1 MSTNSSVPDALDDP
15 LYRMQM
21 QGLKD
26 VTAAIDGR
34 PTSSVVFS
42 TDPGSVLNAAAGK
55 KRFLVVDGMDGPH
68 QDGNFAGDGAYPP
81 FVVFD
86 VDAQQNIAGPFD
98 DRKSADDHRLAI
110 LRGEPALLNP
120 DALWAYWDT
129 HPTIQPEISTA
140 KAPSKVVDAGPLK
153 LTLGEFNARAHQAL
167 TEAWPLVQRG
177 TIKSVKENVRAVVE
191 ATPNETAQ
199 MYRDLLFAL
208 QDAWPY
214 VHVGHREREEVPA
227 ARLAL
232 EEEFGQLMRLEPQLF
247 AVPKSP
253 DLTIQP
259 ENATTNVPSVVKAFA
274 GYVLYEGTRIQVD
287 FEVPKDATEKDREAA
302 FLAALAQ
309 QAEVNYL
316 EVGES
321 EHSMVNGQGSSAQIS
336 DAQRRALIAYGDAR
350 ASGTPEDVART
361 FVDALH
367 THPQDGAAADQST
380 ASGLIAELTH
390 QRDVLA
396 KAIAVLAIKTGSARP
411 YANLSGPHLLMLCEE
426 MSEWFPEVQDRA
438 DLYGFLR
445 DSYAVQSSDDE
456 AAFAALA
463 RTSGA
468 EFDSMLLGAM
478 VDARVKN
485 LDKLALGAGV
495 GYTLS
500 QVGAAAVFAA
510 GGDVEDVDW
519 PAVQEA
525 TIQEAMVKNGQDR
538 GAVFNT
544 LCEHSPAIIS
554 TERRVAL
561 AHRIAEVAAGLE
573 LSKTQSMESSPRP

>member
-1 MSTNSSVPDALDDP
+1 MSTDKPISALDDP
-15 LYRMQM
+15 LFRIQM

-26 VTAAIDGR
+26 ITAAIEGR
-34 PTSSVVFS
+34 PTSPVVFS
-42 TDPGSVLNAAAGK
+42 TDPGSVLNAAAK
-55 KRFLVVDGMDGPH
+55 TTRFLVVDGMDGPH
-68 QDGNFAGDGAYPP
+68 EDGNFAGDGAYPP

-120 DALWAYWDT
+120 EALRAYWDT
-129 HPTIQPEISTA
+129 NPTIQPEISTA
-140 KAPSKVVDAGPLK
+140 KALSKLVDAGPLK
-153 LTLGEFNARAHQAL
+153 LTFGEFNARAHQAL

-177 TIKSVKENVRAVVE
+177 SIESIKKSVGAVVV
-191 ATPNETAQ
+191 ATPNDTVQ
-199 MYRDLLFAL
+199 MYRDLLCAL
-208 QDAWPY
+208 QDAWGY
-214 VHVGHREREEVPA
+214 VHIWPDEKVSA
-227 ARLAL
+227 SRLAL
-232 EEEFGQLMRLEPQLF
+232 QEEFVQLRRFESPSAGPQSSD
-247 AVPKSP
+247 ARVQP
-253 DLTIQP
+253 DHP
-259 ENATTNVPSVVKAFA
+259 TTNETRAVKVFT

-316 EVGES
+316 EIGES
-321 EHSMVNGQGSSAQIS
+321 EQSMVGGQGSSEQIS
-336 DAQRRALIAYGDAR
+336 DSQRQALIAYGDAR
-350 ASGTPEDVART
+350 ASGTPDDVART

-367 THPQDGAAADQST
+367 THSKDGAAADHST
-380 ASGLIAELTH
+380 PSGLVTE
-390 QRDVLA
+390 RDVLVEAVADLA
-396 KAIAVLAIKTGSARP
+396 KKAGIVRP
-411 YANLSGPHLLMLCEE
+411 DASLSGLDALMLCEE
-426 MSEWFPEVQDRA
+426 MGEWLVQVQDKA

-445 DSYAVQSSDDE
+445 DSYAVQSPDDE
-456 AAFAALA
+456 AEFAALA

-500 QVGAAAVFAA
+500 QVGAAAIFAA
-510 GGDVEDVDW
+510 GGDIEDVDW

-525 TIQEAMVKNGQDR
+525 TIQEAMVKNGQDL
-538 GAVFNT
+538 GVVFNT
-544 LCEHSPAIIS
+544 LCEHSPAVIS
-554 TERRVAL
+554 TEHRVAL

-573 LSKTQSMESSPRP
+573 LSKTQLAESSPRP